1 MAQMNKNADKNTNVS
16 IIHTSGIVPDGRGG
30 HQIVHTHLTA
40 TLYSVNPQSAIQRL
54 ENILSGEEKPDGETI
69 EINYHYEQIGEVK

>member
-1 MAQMNKNADKNTNVS
+1 MTQNNDRHKNTNVS